1 MLRWI
6 KELLKKVIPLKQRQR
21 LKEIIFLAYNHFIVY
36 PPYEGNRYPFGIN
49 LVGYAKAE
57 MGLGEGCRLIAKA
70 IERTNIDFVIADY
83 EKEHNARVSDFELSY
98 KIALP
103 QFSVNLVQLNADK
116 IMKFRADSGKKFW
129 AYRYN
134 VAHFA
139 WELPEF
145 PEEWKRSCDVFDEIW
160 TPSDFCTESIRK
172 VTDVPV
178 YTMPFGIEMRIE
190 EPRNRE
196 YFGLPNDKFLFLTM
210 FDVNSV
216 LERKNPMATVRAFKG
231 AFDDND
237 SVGLVIK
244 INDFK
249 KDVNRDFLMSEIRT
263 EKNIYIIDSVLS
275 RNDVNALINQSDVFV
290 SLHRSE
296 GFGLVLAESM
306 YLGKPVIATN
316 WSANV
321 DFMTLENSCPVS
333 YRLIELEKD
342 FGIYKKGNTWA
353 DPLESDASSYM
364 KRLYVDKKYYE
375 TISQNAMLTI
385 KKQYSIDGSAN
396 FIKERLKWIA
406 SI

>member
-6 KELLKKVIPLKQRQR
+6 KELLKKVIPLKQRQKS
-21 LKEIIFLAYNHFIVY
+21 KEIIFSTYNYFITY
-36 PPYEGNRYPFGIN
+36 PPYQENRYPFGIN

-70 IERTNIDFVIADY
+70 IEKAKIDFVIADY
-83 EKEHNARVSDFELSY
+83 EKEHNARVSDFELSH
-98 KIALP
+98 KIAEP
-103 QFSVNLVQLNADK
+103 RFSVNLVQLNADK
-116 IMKFRADSGKKFW
+116 IMKFRADSGRKFW

-134 VAHFA
+134 IAHFA

-172 VTDVPV
+172 VTEVPV
-178 YTMPFGIEMRIE
+178 YTMPFGIEVKIE
-190 EPRNRE
+190 EPRDQE

-216 LERKNPMATVRAFKG
+216 LERKNPMATLRAFKE
-231 AFDDND
+231 AFHDND

-249 KDVNRDFLMSEIRT
+249 KDVNRDFIMREINT
-263 EKNIYIIDSVLS
+263 EKNIYVVDDVLS
-275 RNDVNALINQSDVFV
+275 RNDVNALIDLSDVFV

-316 WSANV
+316 WSSNV
-321 DFMTLENSCPVS
+321 DFMTHENSCPVS
-333 YRLIELEKD
+333 YRLIELETD
-342 FGIYKKGNTWA
+342 FGIYRKGNTWA
-353 DPLESDASSYM
+353 DPFVSDASCYM
-364 KRLYVDKKYYE
+364 KRLYVDKEYYD

-385 KKQYSIDGSAN
+385 KKQYSIDRSAK
-396 FIKERLKWIA
+396 FIKERLEKIG
-406 SI
+406 SV